1 MDETTDTT
9 TNPDGQDESKE
20 EEETD
25 VTVNPDAGTDE
36 QGTDEGDSGSVDEG
50 T

>member
-9 TNPDGQDESKE
+9 TNPDGQDESKD

-25 VTVNPDAGTDE
+25 VTVNPDAATDE
-36 QGTDEGDSGSVDEG
+36 QGTDEGDSGDVDEG